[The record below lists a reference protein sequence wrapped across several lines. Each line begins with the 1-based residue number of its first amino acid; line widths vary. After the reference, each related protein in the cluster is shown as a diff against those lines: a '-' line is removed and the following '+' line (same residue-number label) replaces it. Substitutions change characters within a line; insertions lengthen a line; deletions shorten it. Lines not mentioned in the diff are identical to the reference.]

1 MTCNDTPWRGD
12 LGYWIRRSGEDT
24 AAHPLAG
31 ARELAYAATCAAWP
45 VPAAPRVRVTGKGL
59 PTTLMLNSE
68 HDPATYYE
76 GALAAHRAL
85 RGSRLVT
92 VTGGGDHGQYQ
103 NGNSCVDGLVNA
115 YLLDG
120 AAPEHDMTCAADPL
134 PVPSGR
140 G

>member
-1 MTCNDTPWRGD
+1 MTCNDTPWRRD
-12 LGYWIRRSGEDT
+12 LGHWIRRSAEDT

-31 ARELAYAATCAAWP
+31 ARELAYAATCASWP

-59 PTTLMLNSE
+59 PTTLMLNSV

-103 NGNSCVDGLVNA
+103 NGNACVDGIVDA

-120 AAPEHDMTCAADPL
+120 AAPEHDVACAAGPL
-134 PVPSGR
+134 PVPPGR